1 MSLKQI
7 FNREN
12 LLHFTEDDRIL
23 SAQLLS
29 MALQDIPAFFSNA
42 TMLLQKKEYLDAAV
56 WIHKIKGIA
65 GTVGADKLYDLCID
79 AETELKEGNPAIVN
93 EQLIFSIT
101 KSINEFCSNEDVLDW
116 ISDV

>member
-7 FNREN
+7 FNRES

-42 TMLLQKKEYLDAAV
+42 SMLVQKKEYLDAAV
-56 WIHKIKGIA
+56 WIHKMKGIA
-65 GTVGADKLYDLCID
+65 GTVGAENLYDSCIK
-79 AETELKEGNPAIVN
+79 AEIKLKEMNTVTVN
-93 EQLIFSIT
+93 DPLIHTMTISID
-101 KSINEFCSNEDVLDW
+101 EFCNNEDVLDW